1 MESSILMKKILKWLP
16 AILIL
21 ACIASAISTN
31 ESKQQSNTTQAEVEI
46 TSENDV
52 QEESVSES
60 MESSIETDSST
71 TEYETAD
78 TTEQYLYGS
87 TISTQF
93 DINTIPTYTD
103 TAYVEVNGNI
113 PYFIDEELTT
123 TPFENYSELDSLGRC
138 GVAYANICKEIMP
151 TDERGKIGEVKPTG
165 WHLVKYDI
173 VDGNY
178 LYNRCH
184 LIGYQLAGENA
195 NVQNLITGTRY
206 LNVTGMLPF
215 EDMVAKYVNETDN
228 HVLYRIT
235 PIFSGDNLL
244 ADGVLMEAK
253 SVEDNGEG
261 ICFNVFCYNVQPG
274 ITIDY
279 ATGDSTL
286 SVTTATTEN
295 NSNNSTEKNTTQN
308 IETSKTTEPEVTN
321 KEQEQQ
327 SVSEQAQTLSTSTIK
342 YAVNAK
348 NGKIH
353 IVGACPATKEGDNAM
368 KEPVYFDTY
377 EDAEAYSVSIAPSQ
391 DKRNC
396 GNCW

>member
-1 MESSILMKKILKWLP
+1 
-16 AILIL
+16 
-21 ACIASAISTN
+21 
-31 ESKQQSNTTQAEVEI
+31 
-46 TSENDV
+46 
-52 QEESVSES
+52 
-60 MESSIETDSST
+60 
-71 TEYETAD
+71 
-78 TTEQYLYGS
+78 
-87 TISTQF
+87 
-93 DINTIPTYTD
+93 
-103 TAYVEVNGNI
+103 
-113 PYFIDEELTT
+113 
-123 TPFENYSELDSLGRC
+123 
-138 GVAYANICKEIMP
+138 MP
-151 TDERGKIGEVKPTG
+151 TEERGKIGEVKPTG

-206 LNVTGMLPF
+206 LNVIGMLPF

-228 HVLYRIT
+228 HVLYRVT

-286 SVTTATTEN
+286 AVTTV
-295 NSNNSTEKNTTQN
+295 
-308 IETSKTTEPEVTN
+308 TTEPEVTN

-327 SVSEQAQTLSTSTIK
+327 SVSEQPQTPSTSTSK

-377 EDAEAYSVSIAPSQ
+377 EDAEAYSISIAPSQ

>member
-1 MESSILMKKILKWLP
+1 MKKTAIGILSIFVILF
-16 AILIL
+16 AIV
-21 ACIASAISTN
+21 SGGFS
-31 ESKQQSNTTQAEVEI
+31 SREVE
-46 TSENDV
+46 NV
-52 QEESVSES
+52 AQEEAASEI
-60 MESSIETDSST
+60 MVFETL
-71 TEYETAD
+71 ETQIP
-78 TTEQYLYGS
+78 TEQETEASTEELETTDITEEYLYGAI
-87 TISTQF
+87 TQAQF
-93 DINTIPTYTD
+93 DINTIPTYTN

-113 PYFIDEELTT
+113 PYFTDNEMTT
-123 TPFENYSELDSLGRC
+123 TPFETYSDLDSLGRC
-138 GVAYANICKEIMP
+138 GTAYANICKEIMP
-151 TDERGKIGEVKPTG
+151 TEERGKIGDVKPTG

-195 NVQNLITGTRY
+195 NVKNLITGTRY

-215 EDMVAKYVNETDN
+215 EDMVAEYVNKTNN
-228 HVLYRIT
+228 HVLYRVT

-244 ADGVLMEAK
+244 SDGVLMEAK

-279 ATGDSTL
+279 ATGDSAL
-286 SVTTATTEN
+286 NVTEKDNN
-295 NSNNSTEKNTTQN
+295 NSNTQEPAQNVTKNT
-308 IETSKTTEPEVTN
+308 ETTEASKTAEPATITAS
-321 KEQEQQ
+321 EQQ
-327 SVSEQAQTLSTSTIK
+327 TVSEQPQTSTSSSGK

-353 IVGACPATKEGDNAM
+353 LVGACPATKDGSNAM
-368 KEPVYFDTY
+368 KQPVYFDTY
-377 EDAEAYSVSIAPSQ
+377 EEAEAYSISIAPKQ

>member
-1 MESSILMKKILKWLP
+1 
-16 AILIL
+16 
-21 ACIASAISTN
+21 
-31 ESKQQSNTTQAEVEI
+31 
-46 TSENDV
+46 
-52 QEESVSES
+52 
-60 MESSIETDSST
+60 
-71 TEYETAD
+71 
-78 TTEQYLYGS
+78 
-87 TISTQF
+87 
-93 DINTIPTYTD
+93 
-103 TAYVEVNGNI
+103 
-113 PYFIDEELTT
+113 
-123 TPFENYSELDSLGRC
+123 
-138 GVAYANICKEIMP
+138 
-151 TDERGKIGEVKPTG
+151 
-165 WHLVKYDI
+165 LVKYEI

-195 NVQNLITGTRY
+195 NVKNLITGTRY

-228 HVLYRIT
+228 HVLYRVT

-274 ITIDY
+274 IAIDY

-286 SVTTATTEN
+286 ATITTTA
-295 NSNNSTEKNTTQN
+295 
-308 IETSKTTEPEVTN
+308 EPSSATN
-321 KEQEQQ
+321 QEQEQ
-327 SVSEQAQTLSTSTIK
+327 TPTTSAGK

-353 IVGACPATKEGDNAM
+353 IVGACPATKDGDNAM
-368 KEPVYFDTY
+368 KQPVYFDTY
-377 EDAEAYSVSIAPSQ
+377 EAAEAYSISIAPNQ